1 MPSCSLGERTPVNK
15 APRCP
20 GLKKYP
26 PARPRPHQRSAER
39 ESHDSMPVLTRDEVA
54 VAVPLTRRGHP
65 QIAIEAQDYETT
77 ASIDDDTHD
86 SGIVA
91 EITWCA

>member
-1 MPSCSLGERTPVNK
+1 
-15 APRCP
+15 
-20 GLKKYP
+20 
-26 PARPRPHQRSAER
+26 
-39 ESHDSMPVLTRDEVA
+39 MPVLTRDEVA

-65 QIAIEAQDYETT
+65 QIAIEGQDYETT
-77 ASIDDDTHD
+77 ASIDDDTHE